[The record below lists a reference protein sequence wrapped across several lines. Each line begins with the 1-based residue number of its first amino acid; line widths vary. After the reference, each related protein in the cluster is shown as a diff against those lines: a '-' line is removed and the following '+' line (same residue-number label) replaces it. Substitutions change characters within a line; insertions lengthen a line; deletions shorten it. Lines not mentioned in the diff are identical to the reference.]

1 MELSSQKCEPCR
13 VGTPPLSAEEAAELS
28 KAIPRWR
35 LKENAIERDFDL
47 WDFRAAIDFVNG
59 VAELAEEEDHHP
71 DIHVS
76 YRRVRLELTT
86 HKIKGLS
93 RNDFILAAKIDRLV

>member
-47 WDFRAAIDFVNG
+47 KDFRAAIDFVNG
-59 VAELAEEEDHHP
+59 VAELAETEDHHP

>member
-35 LKENAIERDFDL
+35 LKENAIEREFEL
-47 WDFRAAIDFVNG
+47 KDFRAAIDFVNG
-59 VAELAEEEDHHP
+59 VAELAEAEDHHP